1 MILFLFFWN
10 VSFSLQ
16 RIFFLAYLF
25 AFKKKCFCV
34 WARLLI
40 RRVTKYIRNERM
52 AWRVRVSVRGKEYEW
67 KHFGQEIWDKSNPI
81 ALHTTWM
88 IRPKILNNVKPLC
101 SGCDGKINEYEN
113 KNKFRQQSNRQEKMK
128 AKERNRSQIERG
140 KERVREKQRTTEWQT
155 ENSPETLYFMRVDSF
170 SPKRAG
176 LSNQIPKYNLKSYD
190 ETWCETCNR
199 NGSHLNTI
207 QQRCN
212 RYWLPFVLMRCFAG
226 TPIFAYNPIQLSVV
240 IVLW

>member
-1 MILFLFFWN
+1 M
-10 VSFSLQ
+10 
-16 RIFFLAYLF
+16 
-25 AFKKKCFCV
+25 V
-34 WARLLI
+34 WRG
-40 RRVTKYIRNERM
+40 RER
-52 AWRVRVSVRGKEYEW
+52 VRGKENEW

-81 ALHTTWM
+81 ALHTTWKM
-88 IRPKILNNVKPLC
+88 IRPKIPNNVKPLC
-101 SGCDGKINEYEN
+101 SGCDGEINEYEN
-113 KNKFRQQSNRQEKMK
+113 KNKFRQQSNQQEKRK
-128 AKERNRSQIERG
+128 AKERNRSRSERG
-140 KERVREKQRTTEWQT
+140 KERVRERQRTTEWQT
-155 ENSPETLYFMRVDSF
+155 ENSPETLYIMRVDSF

-190 ETWCETCNR
+190 ETWCKTCNR
-199 NGSHLNTI
+199 KESHLNTI